1 MANGKLQLALSGGL
15 SDSSNSYNQAQNM
28 SNFPTWDGMV
38 QQYVSQLAK
47 EGLI

>member
-1 MANGKLQLALSGGL
+1 
-15 SDSSNSYNQAQNM
+15 M